1 MYLIKAGFQLPNK
14 IKTGIVDKLLEDES
28 DLHAIREAENEPLYE
43 QEEPEDDTGAKSLSH
58 DAKLRLHKHSV

>member
-43 QEEPEDDTGAKSLSH
+43 QEEPEDDTGGEIPVPRCKAPAS
-58 DAKLRLHKHSV
+58 